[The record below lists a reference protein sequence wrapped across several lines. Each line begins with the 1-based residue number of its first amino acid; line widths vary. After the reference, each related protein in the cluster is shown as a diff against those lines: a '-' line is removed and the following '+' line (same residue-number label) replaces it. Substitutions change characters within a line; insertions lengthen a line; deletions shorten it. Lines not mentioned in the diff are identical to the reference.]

1 MPRHRRQKPKGRI
14 RANTRAGRASLW
26 GTIQKANERA
36 HQRANRRMARRKGLT
51 SKHAAIA
58 ELAEPDHSLN
68 YVELFWRCILGLVLL
83 IPAVIS
89 TQAIFSLDQSLGPAH
104 DWILLLQSKQFV
116 CFGGG
121 AFLMSLWFF
130 TRLFQEGFLYLY
142 VLGHELTHAV
152 FIYICGGSIS
162 DFSVSKDGGYVMTNK
177 SNILIALSP
186 YFVPFWSVIFLTV
199 TSLLGLLIDSPYY
212 SQVLYIGIGWTWT
225 FHLLWTLWMIPK
237 DQPDL
242 KENGTFF
249 SLVVIYLANVL
260 IVAALLCTVPGG
272 LTLKVYL
279 ARWLALAKEYWDWAS
294 AYV

>member
-1 MPRHRRQKPKGRI
+1 MARPRKQTAKKRP
-14 RANTRAGRASLW
+14 RANSRAGRASLW
-26 GTIQKANERA
+26 GTIQQANQRA

-58 ELAEPDHSLN
+58 ELAEPDYSLN
-68 YVELFWRCILGLVLL
+68 YVELFWRYVLGLLLL

-89 TQAIFSLDQSLGPAH
+89 TQAIFTLDTNIGPTY
-104 DWILLLQSKQFV
+104 DWIQLFGSQQFV

-121 AFLMSLWFF
+121 AFLMCLWFF
-130 TRLFQEGFLYLY
+130 TKLFQEYFLYLY

-152 FIYICGGSIS
+152 FIYLCGGKVS
-162 DFSVSKDGGYVMTNK
+162 DFSVTKDGGYVMTDK

-186 YFVPFWSVIFLTV
+186 YFVPFWSVIFLAV
-199 TSLLGLLIDSPYY
+199 TSLLGLLIESSYF
-212 SQVLYIGIGWTWT
+212 SQVLYLGIGWTWT
-225 FHLLWTLWMIPK
+225 FHLLWTLWMIPR

-260 IVAALLCTVPGG
+260 VVALLLCTAPGG
-272 LTLKVYL
+272 LSFKIYV
-279 ARWLALAKEYWDWAS
+279 ARWLALAKEYWDWS
-294 AYV
+294 LSYL